1 MAARL
6 PAPGASGCALLL
18 GGLYWPVVALGL
30 DASLRR
36 LPADA
41 IDAASLQLSGPR
53 LLRRVVWPHV
63 RPALAGAAL
72 LVFLL
77 AASEFTVPA
86 LFVVPTVSM
95 TVYEEMSAFRTRS
108 AAAAALPLIVL
119 ALGLAWMLRRAP
131 SLPSSSP
138 ARPFLAGPLLAAARG
153 TAGLVWTASSFLPA
167 ALFALRAGSFFENTR
182 TNLEPI
188 GWGLL
193 YAGAAALLLVAW
205 SSLAGPRRSALEPL
219 WLSTLLL
226 PGVVAGLGAL
236 KVAERSGLHPFL
248 APSGA
253 LLVLALMARF
263 AFVAWLPLREPV
275 ERSQIEAA
283 ELAGLSRFRIWKS
296 LLLPAMLPRAAAAG
310 AAVFA
315 LALGEIGPAVLL
327 APPGRMTA
335 VQHLFSLLHY
345 GYDGVVASLALF
357 LFGATALVTWSA
369 TNVGR
374 IGTNR
379 LPG

>member
-1 MAARL
+1 M
-6 PAPGASGCALLL
+6 
-18 GGLYWPVVALGL
+18 
-30 DASLRR
+30 
-36 LPADA
+36 
-41 IDAASLQLSGPR
+41 SGPR
-53 LLRRVVWPHV
+53 LLRTIVWPHV
-63 RPALAGAAL
+63 RPTLAGAAL

-95 TVYEEMSAFRTRS
+95 TVYEEMSAFRTMS
-108 AAAAALPLIVL
+108 AAAASLPLIAL
-119 ALGLAWMLRRAP
+119 ALALAWMLRRAP
-131 SLPSSSP
+131 ALPSSSP
-138 ARPFLAGPLLAAARG
+138 ARPFLGGPLLAVARG
-153 TAGLVWTASSFLPA
+153 VAGLAWAATSLLPA
-167 ALFALRAGSFFENTR
+167 VLFALRARSFLRNTAS
-182 TNLEPI
+182 NLEPI

-193 YAGAAALLLVAW
+193 YAGAAAVLLVAW
-205 SSLAGPRRSALEPL
+205 SSLAGPRRSALEPV

-226 PGVVAGLGAL
+226 PGVVAGLGTL
-236 KVAERSGLHPFL
+236 KVAERSGLHPML

-253 LLVLALMARF
+253 LFVLALMARF

-283 ELAGLSRFRIWKS
+283 ELAGMPRFRIWKDV
-296 LLLPAMLPRAAAAG
+296 LLPALLPRAAAAG

-357 LFGATALVTWSA
+357 LFGATALITWSA

-374 IGTNR
+374 IGTHR
-379 LPG
+379 IPG